1 MDETPIKRGRG
12 RPKGT
17 TKKKRGGRKPQ
28 QQHDEI
34 IESQPPIN
42 DTVVR
47 ESSPSEEQREIEINV
62 DAVAPE
68 VPILV
73 QPKKKGEK
81 KFEHRR
87 SHRFNILTVEILSG
101 SEDEDGDENDDFCIV
116 ISQPN
121 IYASVTTKKEL
132 RKKSTT

>member
-34 IESQPPIN
+34 IESQPPIK

-47 ESSPSEEQREIEINV
+47 ESEEQREIEINV

-73 QPKKKGEK
+73 QPKKKGEE
-81 KFEHRR
+81 KFKHRR